1 MTKATLEKIYSETK
15 KAKQIVAEHTGLPG
29 SVGTIHNKNEVEYQ
43 GHHPPWAYLEWVRR

>member
-1 MTKATLEKIYSETK
+1 MPKATLEKKNSETK

-43 GHHPPWAYLEWVRR
+43 GQRPPWAYLE